1 MKRLVAVLDRVA
13 YGISAL
19 IAAII
24 IVFTL
29 HDWLIGF

>member
-1 MKRLVAVLDRVA
+1 MERLVAVLDCVA
-13 YGISAL
+13 FGISAL
-19 IAAII
+19 I